1 MDVQLTNEQ
10 KAQLERLAV
19 KSGREPSELLHDV
32 VNHYIAEA
40 SRFDSAVR
48 EGLDAAERGD
58 FVPTDEVWAGV
69 ERELNA

>member
-1 MDVQLTNEQ
+1 MDVQLTDEQ
-10 KAQLERLAV
+10 KTQLEHLAA

-32 VNHYIAEA
+32 VNRYIAEA

-58 FVPTDEVWAGV
+58 FVSTHEVWARV